1 MHFNSIQE
9 VVDDLKQGKI
19 VIILDDERE
28 NEGDM
33 IVAAQFATIENLSFM
48 MKYGCGI
55 ICTPISSDIAE
66 KFSLDLLPRRGCDDL
81 NQCFN
86 TVSFDAKDLG
96 GISAADRSKSILTLA
111 DDASTI
117 DDIKVPGHV
126 FPLIANKDGV
136 LGRPG
141 HTEAAIDLM
150 NLAGLKPAA
159 ALVEVMN
166 HEKDKL
172 ASNSELKTFS
182 EKHKLK
188 ISTVR
193 ALIEY
198 RKSTMD
204 I

>member
-1 MHFNSIQE
+1 MNFNSIPE
-9 VVDDLKQGKI
+9 IIDAIKGGKI

-33 IVAAQFATIENLSFM
+33 IVAAEFATVENISFM

-55 ICTPISSDIAE
+55 ICTPISANIAE
-66 KFSLDLLPRRGCDDL
+66 KFKLDLLPRRGCDDL
-81 NQCFN
+81 QQCFN
-86 TVSFDAKDLG
+86 TVSFDAKHLG
-96 GISAADRSKSILTLA
+96 GISAIDRSQSIMTLVSDSA
-111 DDASTI
+111 NV
-117 DDIKVPGHV
+117 DDIKTPGHV

-141 HTEAAIDLM
+141 HTEAAVDLM
-150 NLAGLKPAA
+150 ELAGLKQAA

-166 HEKDKL
+166 NEKDKL
-172 ASNSELKTFS
+172 ANNSELMIFS
-182 EKHKLK
+182 QNHNLK

-198 RKSTMD
+198 RK

>member
-1 MHFNSIQE
+1 MHFNSIEE
-9 VVDDLKQGKI
+9 VVGDLQQGKI
-19 VIILDDERE
+19 VIILDNERE

-33 IVAAQFATIENLSFM
+33 IISAEFATPEKIAFM

-55 ICTPISSDIAE
+55 ICTPIASEIAE
-66 KFSLDLLPRRGCDDL
+66 KFKLDLLPRHGCDDI

-86 TVSFDAKDLG
+86 TVSFDKKDLG
-96 GISAADRSKSILTLA
+96 GISSLDRSESIMILA
-111 DDASTI
+111 LDNSTRN
-117 DDIKVPGHV
+117 DIKTPGHV
-126 FPLIANKDGV
+126 FPLIANKLGV

-150 NLAGLKPAA
+150 KLAGLKQAA

-166 HEKDKL
+166 ENRDNL
-172 ASNSELKTFS
+172 ATNDELKQFAI
-182 EKHKLK
+182 KHKLK

-198 RKSTMD
+198 RTNN

>member
-1 MHFNSIQE
+1 MHFNSIE
-9 VVDDLKQGKI
+9 ELVVDLQQGKI
-19 VIILDDERE
+19 VIILDNERE

-33 IVAAQFATIENLSFM
+33 IVSAEFATPKNIAFM

-55 ICTPISSDIAE
+55 ICTPISSAIAQE
-66 KFSLDLLPRRGCDDL
+66 FRLDLLPRYGCDDI

-86 TVSFDAKDLG
+86 TVSFDKRDLG
-96 GISAADRSKSILTLA
+96 GISSSDRSQSIMTLVK
-111 DDASTI
+111 DGSTRS
-117 DDIKVPGHV
+117 DIKTPGHV
-126 FPLIANKDGV
+126 FPLIANEQGV

-150 NLAGLKPAA
+150 KLAGLKQAA

-166 HEKDKL
+166 QDKDNL
-172 ASNSELKTFS
+172 ATNDELQQFAIKYN
-182 EKHKLK
+182 LK

-198 RKSTMD
+198 RKNN